1 MVRCAPT
8 LFEQEVL
15 RHAVRPKGPSL
26 AEMMGGEMGG
36 EMGGHNHG
44 ETIPRD
50 HPDAQ
55 APLGGWRLP
64 LRLGAEQV
72 ARLVARQAI
81 ELDILGLPP
90 AVSLE
95 YPHQEAMDQRFILAQ
110 KQREGVALRR
120 QELALRQ
127 MADMQE
133 TRQHVLRGREEEEA
147 HRGWSPEAHRD
158 DHGGG
163 GDATEASEA
172 DAAAA
177 AAAAHQ
183 LSAAKQLLQMQ
194 RMLHSNAVVKAEE
207 AIEKAEVERDTPTL
221 ALTLTTSTL
230 TTPDPTFNPASTPT
244 RTPTLTST
252 PTPTQVKR
260 EILQDK
266 LEQANSVR
274 RWYAESRRDLQDEKQ
289 LELGEQ
295 REQVRTHPYP

>member
-1 MVRCAPT
+1 MLARRQDGKFVRWQEWQDGKLCPHT
-8 LFEQEVL
+8 LLEQEVL
-15 RHAVRPKGPSL
+15 RDTVRPKGPSL

-95 YPHQEAMDQRFILAQ
+95 YPNQEAMDQRFILAQ

-207 AIEKAEVERDTPTL
+207 AIEKAEVERETPTL
-221 ALTLTTSTL
+221 ALTLTS
-230 TTPDPTFNPASTPT
+230 
-244 RTPTLTST
+244 
-252 PTPTQVKR
+252 
-260 EILQDK
+260 
-266 LEQANSVR
+266 
-274 RWYAESRRDLQDEKQ
+274 
-289 LELGEQ
+289 
-295 REQVRTHPYP
+295 